1 MSEGDKQYPK
11 GTNSGEEFKQNA
23 RTKWGNEQEAQ
34 TGGYKQKADTG
45 GGGRAN
51 KTINNMGYETHEK
64 GGHKQNA
71 QTAEGE
77 ETHEPNYNL

>member
-1 MSEGDKQYPK
+1 
-11 GTNSGEEFKQNA
+11 
-23 RTKWGNEQEAQ
+23 
-34 TGGYKQKADTG
+34 
-45 GGGRAN
+45 
-51 KTINNMGYETHEK
+51 MGYETHEK

>member
-1 MSEGDKQYPK
+1 MQEQSGAMNKKHKQ
-11 GTNSGEEFKQNA
+11 GVTNKKQTQGE
-23 RTKWGNEQEAQ
+23 
-34 TGGYKQKADTG
+34 G
-45 GGGRAN
+45 GGQT
-51 KTINNMGYETHEK
+51 KLNNMGYETHEK